1 MLRKFELDATDDT
14 PFVILDPF
22 TGNCE
27 ISGKSYPEDIASFYL
42 PIISWWEDYKEFGRK
57 DIVLDMK
64 LGYFNSGSSKSFI
77 DIFERLDD
85 LSDVKVVVNWYYPED
100 DEEIFESG
108 NIYDDLTDLKF
119 NFIKT

>member
-1 MLRKFELDATDDT
+1 MLKKYESEASDDT
-14 PFVILDPF
+14 PYVIFDPF
-22 TGNCE
+22 TGNCK
-27 ISGKSYPEDIASFYL
+27 ITGKSYPEDIASFYL
-42 PIISWWEDYKEFGRK
+42 PIITWWEDYKEFGRR

-85 LSDVKVVVNWYYPED
+85 LDEVEVLVNWYYPTD

-108 NIYDDLTDLKF
+108 KIYDDLTDFKF
-119 NFIKT
+119 NFIEY